1 MVTYIVF
8 LHNFGEQI
16 IPFEL
21 GKLKLKEHFKS
32 MSFKF
37 AWFSFKLCIKIIVPY
52 AQDFLLIKIFQV
64 LI

>member
-37 AWFSFKLCIKIIVPY
+37 AWFSFKLCIEIIVPY
-52 AQDFLLIKIFQV
+52 VKTFYLSRFFKC
-64 LI
+64 